1 VVIMTSNIGADKI
14 LSAGGE
20 VESLREELQDDLRAH
35 FRPEFLNRVDEIIMF
50 HRLDDAQLQAIAELL
65 LGQVRRRLQGQDIT
79 MDVSPDAAGWLAS
92 AGRQPEFGARPLR
105 RAIRAELD
113 RKLSRMLLAG
123 DLNPGDQVDVDVQ
136 DGGLRLAVSRRPR

>member
-1 VVIMTSNIGADKI
+1 
-14 LSAGGE
+14 
-20 VESLREELQDDLRAH
+20 
-35 FRPEFLNRVDEIIMF
+35 MF